1 MYKKKWYTCEVVVLL
16 FIKPIVS
23 LTSASL
29 MMMMMMNF
37 IPVSLYLADANW
49 EHGHNLRGTNW
60 ILKSLVACVADVRK
74 ERGREFGRETA
85 REEEGRRGTPAM
97 PMFSPSRL
105 LIIHTKITQLKH
117 VWTSSCQINLS
128 AMHVLF
134 SYFSHCFSIVFPKQ
148 ERKGKTRETR
158 SSNEGRI
165 LLERLPS

>member
-1 MYKKKWYTCEVVVLL
+1 
-16 FIKPIVS
+16 
-23 LTSASL
+23 

-74 ERGREFGRETA
+74 ERGGEFGRETA
-85 REEEGRRGTPAM
+85 REEEGRRGTPTM

-117 VWTSSCQINLS
+117 V
-128 AMHVLF
+128 
-134 SYFSHCFSIVFPKQ
+134 
-148 ERKGKTRETR
+148 
-158 SSNEGRI
+158 
-165 LLERLPS
+165 

>member
-1 MYKKKWYTCEVVVLL
+1 MYKKTWCTCEVVVLL
-16 FIKPIVS
+16 IKPIVS

-74 ERGREFGRETA
+74 ERGGEFGRETA
-85 REEEGRRGTPAM
+85 REEEGRRGTPTM

-134 SYFSHCFSIVFPKQ
+134 SYFSHCFSIVFLKQ
-148 ERKGKTRETR
+148 ERKGETRETR